1 MQDPANSLIENRLVP
16 LQGGRNFRDLGGY
29 RAADGRQVRW
39 KRLYRSG
46 VLTYLTDGDCAYLA
60 TLGIRVVCD
69 FRTPSERAQAS
80 IRWDAGQTEQLHWEY
95 DTQRFRLSGLLQGA
109 HLCAQSMRRAMIG
122 FYEFLPTHFALPY
135 RAIFTRLAAGD
146 LPLVISCSAG
156 KDRTGLAAAMVLT
169 ALGVSWED
177 VLHDYCLTNQLIDLE
192 RAFFTHPGASVGFD
206 DTQGSFA
213 KLTPEV
219 RAPLLEASPAYLE
232 AAFVS
237 IEREYGSFTA
247 YLETV
252 LGVTD
257 AQRELIRDHL
267 LESAGPGGPE
277 RPLAG

>member
-1 MQDPANSLIENRLVP
+1 MQDPASPLVNNRLLP

-29 RAADGRQVRW
+29 RVAGGRQVRW
-39 KRLYRSG
+39 KCLYRSG
-46 VLTYLTDGDCAYLA
+46 VLTYLTDADRAYLS
-60 TLGIRVVCD
+60 TLGVRVVCD

-80 IRWDAGQTEQLHWEY
+80 IRWDAGQTAQLNWDY
-95 DTQRFRLSGLLQGA
+95 DTQRFSLGGLLQGDQ
-109 HLCAQSMRRAMIG
+109 LCPQSMRRAMIG
-122 FYEFLPTHFALPY
+122 FYEFLPTHFAVPY
-135 RAIFTRLAAGD
+135 RAIFTRLAAGH

-156 KDRTGLAAAMVLT
+156 KDRTGLAAALVLT
-169 ALGVSWED
+169 ALGVSWKD

-192 RAFFTHPGASVGFD
+192 RAFFTHPGAGVGFD

-237 IEREYGSFTA
+237 IERTYGSFTA

-252 LGVTD
+252 LGITG

-267 LESAGPGGPE
+267 LESTGPSRPE
-277 RPLAG
+277 RPPVG